1 MRDEPR
7 HSTGLPIQLAT
18 KVGRSSQVFGSLP
31 RFQSTT
37 GIVVADRSL
46 NRITGCRFAT
56 AESGMKS
63 ADLCV
68 FGGPFLSPSR
78 SPLYLFL
85 QAVTAL
91 VLLVPTQIP
100 RGLEALPK

>member
-7 HSTGLPIQLAT
+7 HSTGFPVQLAT
-18 KVGRSSQVFGSLP
+18 LP
-31 RFQSTT
+31 IDY
-37 GIVVADRSL
+37 GIVVAERAL

-68 FGGPFLSPSR
+68 FGGPFLSP
-78 SPLYLFL
+78 F
-85 QAVTAL
+85 
-91 VLLVPTQIP
+91 
-100 RGLEALPK
+100 